1 MQTTTVRPERAKGE
15 AGMAEGSAPVEPTH
29 PRTRQDVLYWLEG
42 GRIGGETAVR
52 HLRQLGA
59 NQAEEDRERSAA
71 TGAALRRDGV
81 FQELDALIGL
91 TTVKMVI
98 REIEALVEIQRRR
111 QQVGLK
117 VETQMLHMVFKGP
130 PGTGKTTVARLLGGI
145 FRSLEVLTK
154 GHLIEVER
162 ADLVGEYIGHTAQR
176 TRDAIRKALG
186 GILFVDEAY
195 ALARGG
201 PKDFGKEAIDT
212 LVKAM
217 EDYKGQFVLIL
228 AGYPKEMDLFVETNP
243 GLRSR
248 FGMILDFPPYTAQEL
263 VTICRHML
271 RERQY
276 VLAPGAEGELEHYF
290 NRIADS
296 AHPYAG
302 NARMVRNL
310 MERAIRRQALRL
322 VKRRVA
328 TSRETLMELSW
339 VDFDPGAK

>member
-1 MQTTTVRPERAKGE
+1 
-15 AGMAEGSAPVEPTH
+15 MAEGRSPIEPIH

-52 HLRQLGA
+52 YLGQFGA
-59 NQAEEDRERSAA
+59 DQTGDDGERSEGVKAA
-71 TGAALRRDGV
+71 AKAELRRTAA
-81 FQELDALIGL
+81 FQELDGLIGL
-91 TTVKMVI
+91 TTVKTVV

-111 QQVGLK
+111 QLVGLR
-117 VETQMLHMVFKGP
+117 VETQMLHMVFKGL

-145 FRSLEVLTK
+145 LRSLEVLSK
-154 GHLIEVER
+154 GHVIEVER
-162 ADLVGEYIGHTAQR
+162 ADLVGEYIGHTAQK

-195 ALARGG
+195 SLARGG

-217 EDYKGQFVLIL
+217 EDFKGQFVLIL
-228 AGYPKEMDLFVETNP
+228 AGYPKEMDMFIETNP

-248 FGMILDFPPYTAQEL
+248 FGMILDFPPYTSQEL

-271 RERQY
+271 REHQY
-276 VLAPGAEGELEHYF
+276 VFAPGAEGELERYF
-290 NRIADS
+290 EHIAAG

-322 VKRRVA
+322 VKRREA
-328 TSRETLMELSW
+328 TSREILMELCW
-339 VDFDPGAK
+339 ADFDPGVK